1 MSAFDIYCQLDG
13 MLSGSVFCDEPMAR
27 YTSFRIG
34 GPAALFIECA
44 TVSDITRTL
53 EVVRQNDMPWMVVGK
68 GSNLLVSDDGF
79 NGAVISLGS
88 EFKKFAFPDREQDE
102 NLLVA
107 GAGAILSN
115 LVQAA
120 FKNGYSGFEFAVGI
134 PGTLGGALFMNAGSA
149 NEWIG
154 TIVDWVTVFSPESG
168 LKRYRGEEL
177 DWGYRHSGI
186 RHDEIVLECGL
197 RITPGHTGQIRA
209 RMEASLKRRR
219 KTQPLTLPSAGSVFR
234 NPEGDS
240 AGRIIEELGF
250 KGYKVGGAEVSSL
263 HANFIVNTGNAKAW
277 DVVEI
282 ITQIRKRVKEEY
294 DRELQPEIRF
304 VGFPL

>member
-27 YTSFRIG
+27 HTSFRIG